1 MSFSFSQKEIG
12 KRIRDQRLKNK
23 LTIEKL
29 CELLD
34 VSPSFIGLVE
44 RGTSGISIEKLCRLS
59 EIFHVSTDYLIKGIQ
74 DIETSPQQQN
84 NSALDALNAYLYN
97 STEDEILFI
106 LSLIKF
112 IKPRV
117 EIKQTDKNW
126 HQKGFCI
133 YCQKSFFFYSNTLFP

>member
-1 MSFSFSQKEIG
+1 MGVNYIMSFSFSQKEIG

-44 RGTSGISIEKLCRLS
+44 RGTSGISIEKLYRLS
-59 EIFHVSTDYLIKGIQ
+59 EIFHVSTDYLIKGSQ
-74 DIETSPQQQN
+74 DINTSPQKQN

-117 EIKQTDKNW
+117 EIKQTDKN
-126 HQKGFCI
+126 
-133 YCQKSFFFYSNTLFP
+133 

>member
-44 RGTSGISIEKLCRLS
+44 RGTSGISLEKLYRLS
-59 EIFHVSTDYLIKGIQ
+59 EIFHVSTDYLIKGNQ
-74 DIETSPQQQN
+74 DVETSSQQQN

-117 EIKQTDKNW
+117 EIKQTDKN
-126 HQKGFCI
+126 
-133 YCQKSFFFYSNTLFP
+133 

>member
-1 MSFSFSQKEIG
+1 MIVIGYSFNQKELG
-12 KRIRDQRLKNK
+12 KRIRDERLKNK

-59 EIFHVSTDYLIKGIQ
+59 EIFHVSTDYLIKGTQ
-74 DIETSPQQQN
+74 DNTPSVPKSEN
-84 NSALDALNAYLYN
+84 HALDALNAYLYN

-117 EIKQTDKNW
+117 DIKK
-126 HQKGFCI
+126 
-133 YCQKSFFFYSNTLFP
+133 P

>member
-1 MSFSFSQKEIG
+1 MSFSFDQKEIG

-44 RGTSGISIEKLCRLS
+44 RGTSGISLEKLYRLS
-59 EIFHVSTDYLIKGIQ
+59 EIFHVSTDYLIKGNQ
-74 DIETSPQQQN
+74 DVETSSQQQN

-117 EIKQTDKNW
+117 EIKQTDKN
-126 HQKGFCI
+126 
-133 YCQKSFFFYSNTLFP
+133 

>member
-1 MSFSFSQKEIG
+1 MFTMGVHYIMSFSFDQKEIG

-74 DIETSPQQQN
+74 DVDASPQQQN

-117 EIKQTDKNW
+117 EIKQTNKN
-126 HQKGFCI
+126 
-133 YCQKSFFFYSNTLFP
+133 

>member
-1 MSFSFSQKEIG
+1 MIDIGYSFNQKELG
-12 KRIRDQRLKNK
+12 KRIRDERLKNK

-59 EIFHVSTDYLIKGIQ
+59 EIFQVSTDYLIKGTQ
-74 DIETSPQQQN
+74 DNTSSVSKVEN
-84 NSALDALNAYLYN
+84 HALDALNAYLYN

-117 EIKQTDKNW
+117 DK
-126 HQKGFCI
+126 K
-133 YCQKSFFFYSNTLFP
+133 KP

>member
-1 MSFSFSQKEIG
+1 MGVNYIMSFSFSQKEIG

-34 VSPSFIGLVE
+34 VSPSF
-44 RGTSGISIEKLCRLS
+44 
-59 EIFHVSTDYLIKGIQ
+59 IQ

-117 EIKQTDKNW
+117 EIKQTDKN
-126 HQKGFCI
+126 
-133 YCQKSFFFYSNTLFP
+133 

>member
-1 MSFSFSQKEIG
+1 MGVNYIMSFSFDQKEIG
-12 KRIRDQRLKNK
+12 KRIRDHRLKNK

-74 DIETSPQQQN
+74 DVDASPQQQN

-117 EIKQTDKNW
+117 EIKQTNKN
-126 HQKGFCI
+126 
-133 YCQKSFFFYSNTLFP
+133 

>member
-1 MSFSFSQKEIG
+1 MGVNYIMSFSFSQKEIG

-59 EIFHVSTDYLIKGIQ
+59 EIFQVSTDYLIKGTQ
-74 DIETSPQQQN
+74 DNTSSVSKVEN
-84 NSALDALNAYLYN
+84 HALDALNAYLYN

-117 EIKQTDKNW
+117 EIKQTDKN
-126 HQKGFCI
+126 
-133 YCQKSFFFYSNTLFP
+133 

>member
-1 MSFSFSQKEIG
+1 MIAIGYSFNQKELG
-12 KRIRDQRLKNK
+12 KRIRDERLKNK

-59 EIFHVSTDYLIKGIQ
+59 EIFQVSTDYLIKGTQ
-74 DIETSPQQQN
+74 DNTLSASKVEN
-84 NSALDALNAYLYN
+84 HALDALNAYLYN

-117 EIKQTDKNW
+117 DIKKT
-126 HQKGFCI
+126 
-133 YCQKSFFFYSNTLFP
+133 

>member
-1 MSFSFSQKEIG
+1 MGVNYIMSFSFDQKEIG

-44 RGTSGISIEKLCRLS
+44 RGTSGISLEKLYRLS
-59 EIFHVSTDYLIKGIQ
+59 EIFHVSTDYLIKGNQ
-74 DIETSPQQQN
+74 DVETSSQQQN

-117 EIKQTDKNW
+117 EIKQTDKN
-126 HQKGFCI
+126 
-133 YCQKSFFFYSNTLFP
+133 

>member
-1 MSFSFSQKEIG
+1 MIDIEYSFNQKELG
-12 KRIRDQRLKNK
+12 KRIRDERLKNK

-59 EIFHVSTDYLIKGIQ
+59 EIFQVSTDYLIKGTQ
-74 DIETSPQQQN
+74 DNTPSVSKVEN
-84 NSALDALNAYLYN
+84 HALDALNAYLYN

-117 EIKQTDKNW
+117 DIK
-126 HQKGFCI
+126 
-133 YCQKSFFFYSNTLFP
+133 KS

>member
-1 MSFSFSQKEIG
+1 MAFSFNQKEVG
-12 KRIRDQRLKNK
+12 KRIRDERLTNK

-44 RGTSGISIEKLCRLS
+44 RGTSGISLEKLCRLS
-59 EIFHVSTDYLIKGIQ
+59 EIFHVSTDYLIKGTAT
-74 DIETSPQQQN
+74 EVKPAE

-97 STEDEILFI
+97 STEEEILFI
-106 LSLIKF
+106 LSLVKF

-117 EIKQTDKNW
+117 EIKSKD
-126 HQKGFCI
+126 
-133 YCQKSFFFYSNTLFP
+133 TLS

>member
-1 MSFSFSQKEIG
+1 MMGVNYIMSFSFSQKEIG

-44 RGTSGISIEKLCRLS
+44 RGTSGISLEKLYRLS
-59 EIFHVSTDYLIKGIQ
+59 EIFHVSTDYLIKGNQ
-74 DIETSPQQQN
+74 DVETSSQQQN

-112 IKPRV
+112 IKPRA
-117 EIKQTDKNW
+117 EIKQTDKN
-126 HQKGFCI
+126 
-133 YCQKSFFFYSNTLFP
+133 

>member
-1 MSFSFSQKEIG
+1 MPLFFYTIFTMGVNYIMSFSFNQKEIG

-44 RGTSGISIEKLCRLS
+44 RGTSGISLEKLYRLS
-59 EIFHVSTDYLIKGIQ
+59 EIFHVSTDYLIKGNQ
-74 DIETSPQQQN
+74 DVETSSQQQN

-117 EIKQTDKNW
+117 EIKQTDKN
-126 HQKGFCI
+126 
-133 YCQKSFFFYSNTLFP
+133 

>member
-1 MSFSFSQKEIG
+1 MIDIGYSFNQKELG
-12 KRIRDQRLKNK
+12 KRIRDERLKNK

-59 EIFHVSTDYLIKGIQ
+59 EIFQVSTDYLIKGTQ
-74 DIETSPQQQN
+74 DNTPSVSKVEN
-84 NSALDALNAYLYN
+84 HALDALNAYLYN

-117 EIKQTDKNW
+117 DIKK
-126 HQKGFCI
+126 
-133 YCQKSFFFYSNTLFP
+133 P

>member
-1 MSFSFSQKEIG
+1 MFTMGVNYIMSFSFSQKEIG

-44 RGTSGISIEKLCRLS
+44 RGTSGISIEKLYRLS
-59 EIFHVSTDYLIKGIQ
+59 EIFHVSTDYLIKGSQ
-74 DIETSPQQQN
+74 DINTSPQKQN

-117 EIKQTDKNW
+117 EIKQTDKN
-126 HQKGFCI
+126 
-133 YCQKSFFFYSNTLFP
+133 

>member
-1 MSFSFSQKEIG
+1 MFTMGVNYITSFSFDQKEIG

-74 DIETSPQQQN
+74 DVDASPQQQN

-117 EIKQTDKNW
+117 EIKQTNKN
-126 HQKGFCI
+126 
-133 YCQKSFFFYSNTLFP
+133 

>member
-1 MSFSFSQKEIG
+1 MSFSFNQKEIG
-12 KRIRDQRLKNK
+12 KRIRDERLKNK

-29 CELLD
+29 CELLE

-44 RGTSGISIEKLCRLS
+44 RGTSGISIEKLYRLS
-59 EIFHVSTDYLIKGIQ
+59 EIFHVSTDYLIKGTQ
-74 DIETSPQQQN
+74 ENVPSPQKQSN
-84 NSALDALNAYLYN
+84 TALDALNAYLYN

-117 EIKQTDKNW
+117 EIKNNDKN
-126 HQKGFCI
+126 
-133 YCQKSFFFYSNTLFP
+133 

>member
-1 MSFSFSQKEIG
+1 MMGVNYIMSFSFSQKEIG

-44 RGTSGISIEKLCRLS
+44 RGTSGISLEKLYRLS
-59 EIFHVSTDYLIKGIQ
+59 EIFHVSTDYLIKGNQ
-74 DIETSPQQQN
+74 DVETSSQQQN

-117 EIKQTDKNW
+117 EIKQTDKN
-126 HQKGFCI
+126 
-133 YCQKSFFFYSNTLFP
+133 

>member
-1 MSFSFSQKEIG
+1 MGVNYIMSFSFDQKEIG

-44 RGTSGISIEKLCRLS
+44 RGTSGISIEKLCRLY

-74 DIETSPQQQN
+74 DVDASPQQQN

-117 EIKQTDKNW
+117 EIKQTNKN
-126 HQKGFCI
+126 
-133 YCQKSFFFYSNTLFP
+133 

>member
-1 MSFSFSQKEIG
+1 MSFSFNQKEIG
-12 KRIRDQRLKNK
+12 KRIRDERLKNK

-59 EIFHVSTDYLIKGIQ
+59 EIFHVSIDYLIKGTQ
-74 DIETSPQQQN
+74 DNCDTFPKQN

-117 EIKQTDKNW
+117 EIKNNNK
-126 HQKGFCI
+126 
-133 YCQKSFFFYSNTLFP
+133 

>member
-1 MSFSFSQKEIG
+1 MGVNYIMSFSFSQKEIG

-44 RGTSGISIEKLCRLS
+44 RGTSGISLEKLYRLS
-59 EIFHVSTDYLIKGIQ
+59 EIFHVSTDYLIKGNQ
-74 DIETSPQQQN
+74 DVETSSQQQN

-117 EIKQTDKNW
+117 EIKQTDKN
-126 HQKGFCI
+126 
-133 YCQKSFFFYSNTLFP
+133 

>member
-1 MSFSFSQKEIG
+1 MFTMGVNYIMSFSLDQKEIG

-74 DIETSPQQQN
+74 DVDASPQQQN

-117 EIKQTDKNW
+117 EIKQTNKN
-126 HQKGFCI
+126 
-133 YCQKSFFFYSNTLFP
+133 

>member
-1 MSFSFSQKEIG
+1 MGVNYIMSFSFDQKEIG

-44 RGTSGISIEKLCRLS
+44 RGTSGISIEKLRRLS

-74 DIETSPQQQN
+74 DVDASPQQQN

-117 EIKQTDKNW
+117 EIKQTNKN
-126 HQKGFCI
+126 
-133 YCQKSFFFYSNTLFP
+133 

>member
-1 MSFSFSQKEIG
+1 MIVIGYSFNQKELG
-12 KRIRDQRLKNK
+12 KRIRDERLKNK

-59 EIFHVSTDYLIKGIQ
+59 EIFHVSTDYLIKGTQ
-74 DIETSPQQQN
+74 DNTPSAPKPEN
-84 NSALDALNAYLYN
+84 HALDALNAYLYN

-117 EIKQTDKNW
+117 DIKK
-126 HQKGFCI
+126 
-133 YCQKSFFFYSNTLFP
+133 P

>member
-1 MSFSFSQKEIG
+1 MVNSSIFYKMFTMGVNYIMSFSFSQKEIG

-59 EIFHVSTDYLIKGIQ
+59 EIFLCVH
-74 DIETSPQQQN
+74 
-84 NSALDALNAYLYN
+84 
-97 STEDEILFI
+97 
-106 LSLIKF
+106 
-112 IKPRV
+112 
-117 EIKQTDKNW
+117 
-126 HQKGFCI
+126 
-133 YCQKSFFFYSNTLFP
+133 

>member
-59 EIFHVSTDYLIKGIQ
+59 EIFHVSTDYLIKGRQ

-117 EIKQTDKNW
+117 EIKQTDKN
-126 HQKGFCI
+126 
-133 YCQKSFFFYSNTLFP
+133 

>member
-44 RGTSGISIEKLCRLS
+44 RGTSGISIEKLYRLS
-59 EIFHVSTDYLIKGIQ
+59 EIFHVSTDYLIKGSQ
-74 DIETSPQQQN
+74 DINTSPQKQN

-117 EIKQTDKNW
+117 EIKQTDKN
-126 HQKGFCI
+126 
-133 YCQKSFFFYSNTLFP
+133 

>member
-1 MSFSFSQKEIG
+1 MFTMGVNYIMSFSFDQKEIG

-74 DIETSPQQQN
+74 DVDASPQQQN

-112 IKPRV
+112 IKSRV
-117 EIKQTDKNW
+117 EIKQTNKN
-126 HQKGFCI
+126 
-133 YCQKSFFFYSNTLFP
+133 